1 MWNELPAGDK
11 EEYKRMILAF
21 ASLTEMF
28 AQKTEENDEIP
39 APIINSKYQETIFQ
53 RVFHASAEDIGNTSY
68 DVALSGKSM
77 GNRLK
82 KYLIGIKTFGIGS
95 GDQKVAQFK
104 ANINEW
110 SSLISQMQKNVKNE
124 DGSLKN
130 KDEVDMANQ
139 ELYKKLAVKIST
151 LRNERIRSSIANLQ
165 GFRITDDDEVESVYH
180 VLMPS
185 QKGRKPEIYVGETS
199 YDQINIE
206 DIEITGCSSVKNPS
220 NFAFSDG
227 KHTYRYTSADSQL
240 YMKFNNEKIVLESWP
255 VRYAEDAYGLFSEIA
270 DRIYGEKAGEA
281 GEKEEQ
287 NAGSIIESYSWNIA
301 VQRYSGFN
309 SFYGVGSKLGAE
321 AREERVKKVE
331 EIYRD
336 CVPEPVFNKLTCF
349 LRDYLLKKSP
359 AAKDKEKKESLRKDI
374 VKLLEEVNNHD
385 LERDVKK
392 LLYRPVTEMYIP
404 IPNARVFHETHPDF
418 FGKGAGRFKDGSK
431 KLLLDPKQREFN
443 LIFEPSGDSIPAFIS
458 QDDGKAIESV
468 DKQTILGEWI
478 LKGIFQLKD
487 YEPLTEKKLN
497 DLGINGIRL
506 YKTSKSDDIHLE
518 FIWIGEEK
526 PDDYIGV

>member
-68 DVALSGKSM
+68 DAALSGKSM

-185 QKGRKPEIYVGETS
+185 QK
-199 YDQINIE
+199 
-206 DIEITGCSSVKNPS
+206 
-220 NFAFSDG
+220 
-227 KHTYRYTSADSQL
+227 
-240 YMKFNNEKIVLESWP
+240 
-255 VRYAEDAYGLFSEIA
+255 
-270 DRIYGEKAGEA
+270 
-281 GEKEEQ
+281 
-287 NAGSIIESYSWNIA
+287 
-301 VQRYSGFN
+301 
-309 SFYGVGSKLGAE
+309 
-321 AREERVKKVE
+321 
-331 EIYRD
+331 
-336 CVPEPVFNKLTCF
+336 
-349 LRDYLLKKSP
+349 
-359 AAKDKEKKESLRKDI
+359 
-374 VKLLEEVNNHD
+374 
-385 LERDVKK
+385 
-392 LLYRPVTEMYIP
+392 
-404 IPNARVFHETHPDF
+404 
-418 FGKGAGRFKDGSK
+418 
-431 KLLLDPKQREFN
+431 
-443 LIFEPSGDSIPAFIS
+443 
-458 QDDGKAIESV
+458 
-468 DKQTILGEWI
+468 
-478 LKGIFQLKD
+478 
-487 YEPLTEKKLN
+487 
-497 DLGINGIRL
+497 
-506 YKTSKSDDIHLE
+506 
-518 FIWIGEEK
+518 
-526 PDDYIGV
+526 